1 MKIAIRRGRVI
12 DPASNFDAQADVF
25 IAASKIVAVGEQP
38 ADWHS
43 NRDINAEG
51 CIVAPGLVDLAVHV
65 KRGTL
70 ATELA
75 AAAAGGVTSMVCSPD
90 TDPVLDEPGLV
101 DMLRLRAQSFHG
113 THLYPLGALTKS
125 LAGVQLAEISKLAQ
139 AGCVGFSQADRAVLD
154 TQVLLRAMQYA
165 ATFDYSVWLQPED
178 LHLAN
183 NGVAHE
189 GEVASRLGLAGIPS
203 SAEIIALAT
212 HIELA
217 RVTAVHLHVCRV
229 STAEG
234 VALIRA
240 AKSSGL
246 KITAD
251 VAINHLHLIDL
262 DIGNY
267 DSNYRLSPP
276 LRSSRDRDGLRAGV
290 IDGTID
296 AIVSD
301 HTPRQDDAK
310 QVPFGEA
317 APGATGLETLLSL
330 TLRFAESARIPI
342 HDALARVTHHA
353 AQAAKLDAGRLA
365 VDSVA
370 DVCVFDPGA
379 YRLINKAGFKSAG
392 KNSPFLGYELP
403 GVVRATVTAG
413 HLAFEAAA

>member
-1 MKIAIRRGRVI
+1 MKIAIRKGRVI
-12 DPASNFDAQADVF
+12 DAASNFDAQVDVF
-25 IAASKIVAVGEQP
+25 IAASKIVAIGEQP
-38 ADWHS
+38 DDWHS
-43 NRDINAEG
+43 NRDINADG

-178 LHLAN
+178 LHLAK

-189 GEVASRLGLAGIPS
+189 GEVASRLGLEGIPS

-217 RVTAVHLHVCRV
+217 RVTGVHLHICRL

-234 VALIRA
+234 VALVRA

-262 DIGNY
+262 DIGNF
-267 DSNYRLSPP
+267 DSNFRLSPP
-276 LRSSRDRDGLRAGV
+276 LRSSRDRDALRAGV

-330 TLRFAESARIPI
+330 TLRFAESARLPLN
-342 HDALARVTHHA
+342 DALGRITYHA
-353 AQAAKLDAGRLA
+353 AQAAGLHAGRLA
-365 VDSVA
+365 VDAVA
-370 DVCVFDPGA
+370 DICVFDPGA
-379 YRLINKAGFKSAG
+379 YRLINKAGFRSAG

-413 HLAFEAAA
+413 HVAYEAAA

>member
-1 MKIAIRRGRVI
+1 MKIAIRKGRVI
-12 DPASNFDAQADVF
+12 DPATNFDAQADVF
-25 IAASKIVAVGEQP
+25 IAASKVVAIGKEP

-125 LAGVQLAEISKLAQ
+125 LAGTQLAEISKLAL

-165 ATFDYSVWLQPED
+165 ATFDYAVWLQPED
-178 LHLAN
+178 LHLAKG
-183 NGVAHE
+183 GVAHE

-203 SAEIIALAT
+203 SAEVVALAT

-217 RVTAVHLHVCRV
+217 RATGVRLHVCRV
-229 STAEG
+229 STREG
-234 VALIRA
+234 VALVRA
-240 AKSSGL
+240 AKASGL
-246 KITAD
+246 KLTAD
-251 VAINHLHLIDL
+251 VAIHHLHLIDL
-262 DIGNY
+262 DIGNF

-276 LRSSRDRDGLRAGV
+276 LRSSRDRDALRAGV

-310 QVPFGEA
+310 QMPFGEA

-330 TLRFAESARIPI
+330 TLRFAELARVPLT
-342 HDALARVTHHA
+342 DALARITHCA
-353 AQAAKLDAGRLA
+353 ARAAGLNAGHLGVDA
-365 VDSVA
+365 VA

-392 KNSPFLGYELP
+392 TNSPFLGYELP

-413 HLAFEAAA
+413 HIAFEAAA

>member
-1 MKIAIRRGRVI
+1 MKIAIRKGRVI

-25 IAASKIVAVGEQP
+25 IAASRIVAIGEQP
-38 ADWHS
+38 ADWHG

-203 SAEIIALAT
+203 SAEIVALAT

-217 RVTAVHLHVCRV
+217 RVTGVHLHVCRV
-229 STAEG
+229 SAAEG

-240 AKSSGL
+240 AKLAGL
-246 KITAD
+246 KVTAD

-276 LRSSRDRDGLRAGV
+276 LRSSRDRDALRAGV

-342 HDALARVTHHA
+342 NTALARITHHA
-353 AQAAKLDAGRLA
+353 AQAAGLSAGRLA

-413 HLAFEAAA
+413 DIAYEAAA